1 MTRDVADQWGY
12 IPEELR
18 IRYDEEFVSIPNAV
32 RAAAR
37 RFPAAEALVDGNERW
52 SFAGLE
58 AAMRA
63 SVRAVLAMGVR
74 PGDRVALWAPNSARW
89 IIAAL
94 GILGAGGILVPV
106 NTRFKGQEAAYVLSK
121 SGSSAL
127 FVVTD
132 FLDTDY
138 VGMLRSAAP
147 GSPVLRPGRTV
158 VVSGPAEPPLVSWP
172 EFLAAGSAV
181 PAAEADAAID
191 AVRGDTVSDLMFT
204 SGTTGHPKGVR
215 LTHAQS
221 LRAHGWYAKLMDFRL
236 GDRYLIIP
244 PFFHTFGYKAG
255 WMASVV
261 HGVTI
266 LPQAVFDVD
275 DVVRRIETERVSIL
289 LGPPTVFQAVLDAP
303 RGRDYSSLRVVMA
316 SSALTPPELLRRV
329 RDELKPDVIANGYGL
344 TEATSLVTAAA
355 PSIDDFE
362 HIVTTVGRPAWDVE
376 VRLVDDHGH
385 DVPAGTPGEILVR
398 GYGVMA
404 GYWEDPEKTA
414 EVIDADGWLR
424 TGDLA
429 SMDERGYCRIG
440 GRLKEMIIRGGE
452 NIYPR
457 EIEQVLFEHEDVA
470 DVAVVG
476 IPDPV
481 WGEQVAAVVRPAAG
495 RTPDPDVLFAYCR
508 GRLAPHKAP
517 RHWRIVDAFPLTPS
531 GKIKKYVLRDELIAD
546 LGTGELI
553 SGPDISSAAPP
564 G

>member
-1 MTRDVADQWGY
+1 MTNTADDQWGY
-12 IPEELR
+12 IPDELR
-18 IRYDEEFVSIPNAV
+18 IRYDEEFASIPDVV

-37 RFPAAEALVDGNERW
+37 RFPDMEALVDGEERW
-52 SFAGLE
+52 SFTDLD

-63 SVRAVLAMGVR
+63 SVRSVLAMGVR

-106 NTRFKGQEAAYVLSK
+106 NTRFKGQEAAYVLEK
-121 SGSSAL
+121 SGATAL

-138 VGMLRSAAP
+138 VGMLRAADP

-158 VVSGPAEPPLVSWP
+158 ALSGPAAPPLVPWA
-172 EFLAAGSAV
+172 EFLAAGDAV
-181 PAAEADAAID
+181 PVAAADAAID
-191 AVRGDTVSDLMFT
+191 AVRGETVSDLMFT

-221 LRAHGWYAKLMDFRL
+221 LRAHGWYAKLMDFRA

-255 WMASVV
+255 WMACIV

-266 LPQAVFDVD
+266 LPQAVFDVA
-275 DVVRRIETERVSIL
+275 DVMRTIETERVSIL

-303 RGRDYSSLRVVMA
+303 RDHDFSSLRVVMA
-316 SSALTPPELLRRV
+316 SSTLTPPELLRRV

-385 DVPAGTPGEILVR
+385 DVPAGTPGELLVR

-414 EVIDADGWLR
+414 EVIDAAGWLH
-424 TGDLA
+424 TGDIATKDAAGYVTITDRKKDMVLVGGFNVYPA
-429 SMDERGYCRIG
+429 EVERILG
-440 GRLKEMIIRGGE
+440 KH
-452 NIYPR
+452 P
-457 EIEQVLFEHEDVA
+457 DVA
-470 DVAVVG
+470 AIAVVG
-476 IPDPV
+476 ATDARLGEVPV
-481 WGEQVAAVVRPAAG
+481 AFVVPV
-495 RTPDPDVLFAYCR
+495 P
-508 GRLAPHKAP
+508 
-517 RHWRIVDAFPLTPS
+517 
-531 GKIKKYVLRDELIAD
+531 
-546 LGTGELI
+546 GTGLTEQEFLSWAAERISNFKLPRRAFLVAELPRNASLKVI
-553 SGPDISSAAPP
+553 KGELRARLPTLMT
-564 G
+564 

>member
-1 MTRDVADQWGY
+1 MTNAADDQWGY

-18 IRYDEEFVSIPNAV
+18 IRYDEEFASIPDAV
-32 RAAAR
+32 RASAR
-37 RFPAAEALVDGNERW
+37 RCPDAEALVDGDERW
-52 SFAGLE
+52 SFADLD

-63 SVRAVLAMGVR
+63 SVRSVLAMGVR

-106 NTRFKGQEAAYVLSK
+106 NTRFKGQEAAYVLEK
-121 SGSSAL
+121 SGATAL

-138 VGMLRSAAP
+138 VGMLRAADP

-158 VVSGPAEPPLVSWP
+158 VLSGPAEPPLVPWA
-172 EFLAAGSAV
+172 EFLAAGDAV

-221 LRAHGWYAKLMDFRL
+221 LRSHGWYAKLMDFRL

-255 WMASVV
+255 WMACIV

-266 LPQAVFDVD
+266 IPEAVFDVE
-275 DVVRRIETERVSIL
+275 DVMRTIETERVSIL
-289 LGPPTVFQAVLDAP
+289 LGPPTIFQAILDAP
-303 RGRDYSSLRVVMA
+303 RGHDFSSLRIVMA
-316 SSALTPPELLRRV
+316 SSTLTPPELLRRV
-329 RDELKPDVIANGYGL
+329 RDEIKPEVIANGYGL

-385 DVPAGTPGEILVR
+385 DVPAGTPGELLVR

-414 EVIDADGWLR
+414 EVIDAGGWLH
-424 TGDLA
+424 TGDIATRDTDGYVTITDRKKDMVLVGGFNVYPA
-429 SMDERGYCRIG
+429 EVERILG
-440 GRLKEMIIRGGE
+440 KH
-452 NIYPR
+452 P
-457 EIEQVLFEHEDVA
+457 DVA
-470 DVAVVG
+470 AIAVVG
-476 IPDPV
+476 AADTRLGEVPV
-481 WGEQVAAVVRPAAG
+481 AFVVPVPGTRLTEQEFLSWAAERIANFKLPRRAFLVAE
-495 RTPDPDVLFAYCR
+495 L
-508 GRLAPHKAP
+508 P
-517 RHWRIVDAFPLTPS
+517 RNASMKV
-531 GKIKKYVLRDELIAD
+531 IK
-546 LGTGELI
+546 GELRARLQ
-553 SGPDISSAAPP
+553 SLMT
-564 G
+564 